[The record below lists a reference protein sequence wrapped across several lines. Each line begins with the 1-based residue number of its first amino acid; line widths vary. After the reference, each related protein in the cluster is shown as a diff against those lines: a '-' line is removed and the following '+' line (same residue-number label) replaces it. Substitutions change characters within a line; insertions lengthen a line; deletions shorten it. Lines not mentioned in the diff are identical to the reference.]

1 MATYEVGAFEW
12 LADLDLE
19 KVAPLVAGLARDGL
33 VVVPGCGTS
42 GVSALLSEA
51 WGFRRVLSLDS
62 DAATIAFMRR
72 APRPR
77 GCAFEVADA
86 TDCEAVVGD
95 GAASLV
101 VDKSTLDCLLCGDAA
116 GYLRSV
122 ARMLRVGG
130 HFLLMS
136 FHSASFLERALCVAL
151 PFEVEATIVEGR
163 ATVLLLRRL
172 RDDER
177 SASRLV
183 DDALLRPTVREAE
196 LAGLA
201 SNWGETRPLA
211 EAYDLLISDDLKVEY
226 RLEDFKDDARA
237 FRRQPPWTLEDALE
251 FLRETQ

>member
-1 MATYEVGAFEW
+1 M
-12 LADLDLE
+12 
-19 KVAPLVAGLARDGL
+19 
-33 VVVPGCGTS
+33 
-42 GVSALLSEA
+42 
-51 WGFRRVLSLDS
+51 
-62 DAATIAFMRR
+62 
-72 APRPR
+72 
-77 GCAFEVADA
+77 
-86 TDCEAVVGD
+86 
-95 GAASLV
+95 
-101 VDKSTLDCLLCGDAA
+101 
-116 GYLRSV
+116 RSV

-136 FHSASFLERALCVAL
+136 FHSSSFLERALCAAL

-177 SASRLV
+177 PASRLV

-196 LAGLA
+196 LAGLSA
-201 SNWGETRPLA
+201 NWGETRPLA

-226 RLEDFKDDARA
+226 RLEDFEDDARA